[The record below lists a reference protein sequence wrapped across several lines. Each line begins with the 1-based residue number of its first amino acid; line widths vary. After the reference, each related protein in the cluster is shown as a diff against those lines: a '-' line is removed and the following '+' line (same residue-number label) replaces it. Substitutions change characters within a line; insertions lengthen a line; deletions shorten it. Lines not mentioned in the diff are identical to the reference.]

1 VEPARVPRRQTRLI
15 HGVPFVGVSRGD
27 RIESIHAVAACAT
40 TVDGEVLLAFG
51 TIDEPVYLRSAA
63 KPFIAAAVVRAGA
76 ADRFGF
82 DDRDLAIMSASHNG
96 EPGHVAAVRALL
108 EKIGAQP
115 ADLQCGAHAP
125 SYEPAA
131 LALAEPP
138 TVLHNNCSGKHAG
151 ILALCRMLDAPFAG
165 YLDAGHPAQRAIL
178 ALCERV
184 SDDRFGADGLGID
197 GCGIPVYATSLRRA
211 ARSFARLATL
221 SELDPADAAALARVR
236 AAMIAEPFYVAGTDR
251 FDTDLLRAGN
261 GRIAC
266 KAGAEGVHASALLD
280 LGAGLVLKV
289 VDGTRRAAA
298 PAAVALLSRLGA
310 LDDMQVST
318 LGSHASAAIRNVAGT
333 PVGTIAVLPGN

>member
-1 VEPARVPRRQTRLI
+1 MLQ
-15 HGVPFVGVSRGD
+15 GVPFVSVSRGD
-27 RIESIHAVAACAT
+27 RIESVHAVAACAV
-40 TVDGEVLLAFG
+40 TVDGEVLLALG
-51 TIDEPVYLRSAA
+51 DIDEPVYLRSAA
-63 KPFIAAAVVRAGA
+63 KPFIAAAVVRSGA
-76 ADRFGF
+76 AERFGL

-96 EPGHVAAVRALL
+96 EPDHVAAVRALL

-115 ADLQCGAHAP
+115 GDLQCGAHAP

-165 YLDAGHPAQRAIL
+165 YVDAGHPAQRAIL

-184 SDDRFGADGLGID
+184 SDDRFGAGRLGID
-197 GCGIPVYATSLRRA
+197 GCGIPVYATSLRHA

-221 SELDPADAAALARVR
+221 RDLDPDDAAALARVR
-236 AAMIAEPFYVAGTDR
+236 AAMIAEPFYVAGTGR
-251 FDTDLLRAGN
+251 FDTDLLRIGN

-280 LGAGLVLKV
+280 LEAGLVLKV
-289 VDGTRRAAA
+289 VDGARRAAP
-298 PAAVALLSRLGA
+298 PAAVALLARLGA
-310 LDDMQVST
+310 LDDMQVSA
-318 LGSHASAAIRNVAGT
+318 LESHASFAVKNVAGLR
-333 PVGTIAVLPGN
+333 VGTIEALPGN

>member
-1 VEPARVPRRQTRLI
+1 ML
-15 HGVPFVGVSRGD
+15 HGVPFVSVSRGD
-27 RIESIHAVAACAT
+27 RIESIHAIAACAM
-40 TVDGEVLLAFG
+40 TVDGEVLLAMG
-51 TIDEPVYLRSAA
+51 AIDEPVYLRSAA

-76 ADRFGF
+76 AERFGL

-96 EPGHVAAVRALL
+96 EPDHVAAVRALL
-108 EKIGAQP
+108 AKIGAQP

-151 ILALCRMLDAPFAG
+151 ILALCRMLDAPFAD
-165 YLDAGHPAQRAIL
+165 YLEARHPAQRAIL

-184 SDDRFGADGLGID
+184 SDDRFGADRLGVD
-197 GCGIPVYATSLRRA
+197 GCGIPVYATSLRHA

-221 SELDPADAAALARVR
+221 TELEPDDAAALARVR
-236 AAMIAEPFYVAGTDR
+236 AAMIAEPFYVAGTGR

-261 GRIAC
+261 GRIVC

-298 PAAVALLSRLGA
+298 PAAIALLSQLGA
-310 LDDMQVST
+310 LDAMQVSA
-318 LGSHASAAIRNVAGT
+318 LGSHASIAVTNVAGAR
-333 PVGTIAVLPGN
+333 VGTVAALGGN